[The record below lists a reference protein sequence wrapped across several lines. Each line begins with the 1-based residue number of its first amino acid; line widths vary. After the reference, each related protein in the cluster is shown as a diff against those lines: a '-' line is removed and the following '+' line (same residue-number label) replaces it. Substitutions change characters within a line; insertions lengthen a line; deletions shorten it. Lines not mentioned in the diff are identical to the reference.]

1 MSVAGSIVDAVV
13 AASHRFGELDG
24 RYLLPALV
32 LQLLTLVFRSLAWRG
47 VLVAAYPGHRIPFL
61 GQLPGDFLFRR
72 ENTTIYI
79 PLATSLVLSLLISL
93 LLNIFWR

>member
-1 MSVAGSIVDAVV
+1 M
-13 AASHRFGELDG
+13 GELG
-24 RYLLPALV
+24 RILI
-32 LQLLTLVFRSLAWRG
+32 VFG
-47 VLVAAYPGHRIPFL
+47 IVLVVLGAIFVFGHRIPFL

-72 ENTTIYI
+72 ENTTFYI